1 MTSTPPSI
9 PRQINPI
16 DIVMTVKR
24 YSFMQAVRY
33 LDPILDQLLA
43 RERNRQRL
51 RLPLQ
56 TRS

>member
-1 MTSTPPSI
+1 
-9 PRQINPI
+9 
-16 DIVMTVKR
+16 MTVKR